1 MGGEEGRYSF
11 WEEFCTVNSLC
22 NFSKDF
28 FGKESQGGGGIEIR
42 DFWGEKPM
50 KILQLK
56 KRIV

>member
-28 FGKESQGGGGIEIR
+28 FGKESQGGGGIEIK
-42 DFWGEKPM
+42 DFLGGKNP
-50 KILQLK
+50 
-56 KRIV
+56 